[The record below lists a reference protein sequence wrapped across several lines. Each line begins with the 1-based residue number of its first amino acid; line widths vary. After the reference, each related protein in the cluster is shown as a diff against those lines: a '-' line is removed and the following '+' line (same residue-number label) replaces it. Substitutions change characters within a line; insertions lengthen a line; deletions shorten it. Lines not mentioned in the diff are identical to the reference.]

1 MYFSTDQVVLDPVL
15 SHRPP
20 VTECT
25 ATRRFR
31 LRPAAS
37 GLALVQDFLN
47 TGAQPGRR
55 PDLLADT
62 ARAVDWSH
70 RAARAWSAERGIE
83 AQAPELSD
91 SDLGRLR
98 ELRRAVRAML
108 TGETSCLIGDLGSAA
123 FVPSFDGGLRWRPT
137 GQGWRWWSAAV
148 CSEIL
153 LSEQGAT
160 WRRLKQC
167 RNPLCNVA
175 FYDRSWDNSG
185 VWHASGCA
193 DTPGTSVDGGRH
205 AGEQP

>member
-1 MYFSTDQVVLDPVL
+1 MYFSTDEAVLEPFL
-15 SHRPP
+15 SRGTPR
-20 VTECT
+20 TEWM

-55 PDLLADT
+55 TDLLADS
-62 ARAVDWSH
+62 ARAADWSR

-83 AQAPELSD
+83 ADAPVLSG
-91 SDLGRLR
+91 SDLDRLR
-98 ELRRAVRAML
+98 ELRQSLRAML
-108 TGETSCLIGDLGSAA
+108 SGETICLVGDLGSVA
-123 FVPSFDGGLRWRPT
+123 FLPSLDGGLRWRPT
-137 GQGWRWWSAAV
+137 GDDWRWWSAAV

-167 RNPLCNVA
+167 RNPLCRVV
-175 FYDRSWDNSG
+175 FYDRSWNNSG
-185 VWHASGCA
+185 MWHSWSCAGDLPEVFDGCR
-193 DTPGTSVDGGRH
+193 GCR
-205 AGEQP
+205 